1 MKRSR
6 VGKCFANF
14 ECPPDKLLQTAEI
27 ERLHVSIV
35 IARIRQCPS
44 QQTVIM
50 PCLYRSGLDKAVPHA
65 MCITRNTAQL
75 SKRHMDIVR
84 SSLDT
89 IRTTAYFGPWKTARM
104 NRNLQA
110 KGYTLHLRGQSAKVA
125 SSGHLF
131 QFSRP
136 RSAESPDDIPTPCSH
151 SDDLASAAQGY
162 QVDSQPGLLV
172 SARVGTCCGRK
183 INSIQYIPMR
193 INGWA
198 VGPQQRYTH
207 KTLRLGFSR
216 CWRCAV

>member
-1 MKRSR
+1 MSLTGVQQLPCQLEFSDHSSKNHIPCFCKGFYPGSTIVLRISHGADR
-6 VGKCFANF
+6 VFL
-14 ECPPDKLLQTAEI
+14 PDFHIQ
-27 ERLHVSIV
+27 
-35 IARIRQCPS
+35 
-44 QQTVIM
+44 
-50 PCLYRSGLDKAVPHA
+50 
-65 MCITRNTAQL
+65 
-75 SKRHMDIVR
+75 
-84 SSLDT
+84 
-89 IRTTAYFGPWKTARM
+89 
-104 NRNLQA
+104 
-110 KGYTLHLRGQSAKVA
+110 LHLRGQSAKVA